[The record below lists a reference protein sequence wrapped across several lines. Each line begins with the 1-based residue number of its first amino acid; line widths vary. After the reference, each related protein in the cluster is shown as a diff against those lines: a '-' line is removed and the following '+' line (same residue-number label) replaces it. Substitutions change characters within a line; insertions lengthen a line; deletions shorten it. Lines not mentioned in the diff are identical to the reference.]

1 MSDRTFVGFGFGAI
15 QAGLFLFEAYA
26 SRNFKRLVVAEV
38 MDDVVAA
45 IRKSGGKYRVNVAT
59 PGGIEQHE
67 ITGVEIFNP
76 KVTED
81 RKALIRAIAEAAE
94 IATALPSVKFYGSGQ
109 EGDVVDILG
118 RGLKRKLDNKALPT
132 AVIYT
137 GENHN
142 HAAEIMDEA
151 LAKGPGIKGGDRFQ
165 SLNTVIGKMSGVVVD
180 PKQMQEQKLACV
192 VDGMSRAFLV
202 EKFNR
207 ILITKIALPGFKRGI
222 TVFEEKPDLLPF
234 EEAKLYG
241 HNATH
246 ALIGY
251 LLRLKKA
258 EFMAEAQKDK
268 ALMKLAREAF
278 LLESGKALCKKYAG
292 LDPLFTDRG
301 YQAYVDDL
309 LERMMNPHLRDSVER
324 VTRDARRKLGWD
336 DRLVGT
342 MRLALSKDI
351 TPVRYAQ
358 GAAAALRV
366 LEAEEKKPQ
375 DQLLDEIW
383 GDARAAKADVALV
396 RKLIVEAGPTVVR

>member
-15 QAGLFLFEAYA
+15 QAGLFLFEAYY
-26 SRNFKRLVVAEV
+26 SRNFKRLIVAEV

-45 IRKSGGKYRVNVAT
+45 VRKSGGKYRVNVAM
-59 PGGIEQHE
+59 PNGIEQHE
-67 ITGVEIFNP
+67 IKGIEIFNP
-76 KVTED
+76 KVAED
-81 RKALIRAIAEAAE
+81 RKVLIQAIAEAAE
-94 IATALPSVKFYGSGQ
+94 ITTALPSVKFYGTGQ

-118 RGLKRKLDNKALPT
+118 RGLKQKLENRKLPA

-151 LAKGPGIKGGDRFQ
+151 LAKGPGIKGGDRYQ

-192 VDGMSRAFLV
+192 VEGMSRAFLV

-207 ILITKIALPGFKRGI
+207 ILITQIGLPNFKRGI
-222 TVFEEKPDLLPF
+222 TVFEEKADLLPF

-268 ALMKLAREAF
+268 ELMRLARDAF

-292 LDPLFTDRG
+292 LDPLFTDKG

-324 VTRDARRKLGWD
+324 ITRDPRRKLGWD

-351 TPVRYAQ
+351 VPTRYAA

-366 LEAEEKKPQ
+366 LEAEEKKSK
-375 DQLLDEIW
+375 DQLFEEIW
-383 GDARAAKADVALV
+383 HDARAAKADLALV
-396 RKLIVEAGPTVVR
+396 RKLIMEAGAALGN